1 MAKSFDKLKSNG
13 DEQLEKVRWSMNSE
27 ERKATNSRVDAFVKK
42 SLRIAGKHKDVKR
55 LEECRRASY
64 CSNIYCTTCRNRMAA
79 KLLARVQ
86 LHLVEHDMDEASCRN
101 RLRFVT
107 VLHSLERAE
116 IGALKEATKRA
127 RAGYVQLNRKF
138 KCSWAQGAFE
148 YELVDME
155 KVSSRITKDAS
166 GVRKKDTLERLGGYE
181 ASLDSLDWSW
191 RWLDEAGNK
200 RTDYIL
206 VHTHFLMDCGEED
219 WNAIDADMRKRWHQD
234 YQVRI
239 DGLTDFNVRSLEDS
253 LWKMSSYCFKNRCS
267 HHYEFGG
274 YTFQDEDVDV
284 NEKMFSVNE
293 LNTIYEFYK
302 AIAGGRNTGLL
313 LSWGIK

>member
-1 MAKSFDKLKSNG
+1 MAKSFNELKSNG
-13 DEQLEKVRWSMNSE
+13 DEQLAKVRWLLNAE
-27 ERKATNSRVDAFVKK
+27 QRKATKGRVDSFVKK
-42 SLRIAGKHKDVKR
+42 SLRIAGKHRDVKR
-55 LEECRRASY
+55 LEECRRGSY
-64 CSNIYCTTCRNRMAA
+64 CGNIYCSTCRNRMAA

-86 LHLVEHDMDEASCRN
+86 LHLVSHDMDDASCRE
-101 RLRFVT
+101 RLRWVT
-107 VLHSLERAE
+107 VLHSLEKAE

-155 KVSSRITKDAS
+155 KVSSRIENNDS
-166 GVRKKDTLERLGGYE
+166 GIRKKATLQKLGGYE

-239 DGLTDFNVRSLEDS
+239 DGLTDFNVRSLDES

-267 HHYEFGG
+267 HHYDFNQYKFDNEDS
-274 YTFQDEDVDV
+274 DEDE
-284 NEKMFSVNE
+284 NMFSIHEMNM
-293 LNTIYEFYK
+293 IYEIYK
-302 AIAGGRNTGLL
+302 NIAGGRNTGLL